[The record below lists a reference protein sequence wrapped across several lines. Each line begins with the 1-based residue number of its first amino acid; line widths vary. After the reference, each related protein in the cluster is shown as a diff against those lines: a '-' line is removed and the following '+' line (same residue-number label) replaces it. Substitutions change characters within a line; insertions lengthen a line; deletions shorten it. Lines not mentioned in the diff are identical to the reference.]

1 MQSDGATQAE
11 SAGEELVNDAI
22 ELLLKQPGPIWRQEG
37 IGMQEGSSTLN
48 DTDAQMPSPRA
59 HDPRRTVPRRQKR

>member
-1 MQSDGATQAE
+1 M
-11 SAGEELVNDAI
+11 NDAI